1 MVAASM
7 AGDAATRTLVAGTPR
22 VVLPSGDAHR
32 ARRRAA
38 AILAALLLHV
48 WLVAILLIEPSEDER
63 RVPPSIQ
70 VELVPA
76 PPPQPVAR
84 SQAATAPQA
93 AAPRTPPETEARDLV
108 SGGNPGREPGR
119 PPDAQA
125 PPSLEAAPEAAQP
138 KDAAEPPPPP
148 GSASAAALSAA
159 PPMPAAEGSDAIAPP
174 PPEAKPAPQ
183 REVSVA
189 RTSAAPSRPP
199 ARSENDSVVLGK
211 GGGDPYLN
219 SLRDEILRNR
229 VYPPAARSAGLSG
242 TAQYAMLLDRQGRL
256 MRVRLLRSSGSDVLD
271 KAGIEMI
278 ERSAPF
284 HPLPPELF
292 GEVVDL
298 TVTLHIAP

>member
-22 VVLPSGDAHR
+22 LVLPSGDAHG

-48 WLVAILLIEPSEDER
+48 WLVAILLIGPSEDAR

-76 PPPQPVAR
+76 PPPQPAAR
-84 SQAATAPQA
+84 SQAATAPEA
-93 AAPRTPPETEARDLV
+93 GAPQTPPQTAAHG
-108 SGGNPGREPGR
+108 SGGKLGREPGR

-125 PPSLEAAPEAAQP
+125 PPSLEAAPESAQP

-159 PPMPAAEGSDAIAPP
+159 PQMPAAEGSDAVAPP
-174 PPEAKPAPQ
+174 PPEAKPTPQ
-183 REVSVA
+183 REASVA
-189 RTSAAPSRPP
+189 RTAAAPSRPA
-199 ARSENDSVVLGK
+199 ARVENGNVVLGK
-211 GGGDPYLN
+211 GGGAPYL
-219 SLRDEILRNR
+219 DTMAAEIERNR
-229 VYPPAARSAGLSG
+229 FYPTAARSAGLSG
-242 TAQYAMLLDRQGRL
+242 TAQYAMLLNRQGRL
-256 MRVRLLRSSGSDVLD
+256 FRVRLLRSSGSDILD

-298 TVTLHIAP
+298 VVTVPFP

>member
-1 MVAASM
+1 MSMVAASM
-7 AGDAATRTLVAGTPR
+7 AGDAATRTLVAETPR
-22 VVLPSGDAHR
+22 LVLPSGDAHR

-48 WLVAILLIEPSEDER
+48 WLVAVLLIEPSEDER

-84 SQAATAPQA
+84 SEAPRAAQA
-93 AAPRTPPETEARDLV
+93 AAPRTPPQTEARV
-108 SGGNPGREPGR
+108 SGGKLEREPGR
-119 PPDAQA
+119 PPDAHA
-125 PPSLEAAPEAAQP
+125 PPSLEAAPEPAQP
-138 KDAAEPPPPP
+138 KDAAEPPPP

-174 PPEAKPAPQ
+174 PPEAKPNPQ
-183 REVSVA
+183 TQPSVA
-189 RTSAAPSRPP
+189 RTAAAPSRPP

-219 SLRDEILRNR
+219 TLRDEILRNR

-256 MRVRLLRSSGSDVLD
+256 IRVRLLRSSGADILD

-284 HPLPPELF
+284 HPLPPEII
-292 GEVVDL
+292 GEVYDL
-298 TVTLHIAP
+298 VVILHFP

>member
-1 MVAASM
+1 MVAVSM
-7 AGDAATRTLVAGTPR
+7 AGDAVTRTLVAETHR
-22 VVLPSGDAHR
+22 LVLPSGDAHR

-38 AILAALLLHV
+38 AIIAALLLHV

-70 VELVPA
+70 VELVAA
-76 PPPQPVAR
+76 PPPQPMAR
-84 SQAATAPQA
+84 SQAPMAPEA
-93 AAPRTPPETEARDLV
+93 AAPLTPPQTEARV
-108 SGGNPGREPGR
+108 SGGKLEREAGR

-125 PPSLEAAPEAAQP
+125 PPSLEAAPEPAQP
-138 KDAAEPPPPP
+138 KDAAEPPP
-148 GSASAAALSAA
+148 GAAPAA
-159 PPMPAAEGSDAIAPP
+159 PLPATPPMPAAEGSDAIAPP
-174 PPEAKPAPQ
+174 PPEAKPTPQ
-183 REVSVA
+183 REPSVA
-189 RTSAAPSRPP
+189 RAAAAPLLHPP

-219 SLRDEILRNR
+219 TLRDEILRNR

-256 MRVRLLRSSGSDVLD
+256 IRVRLLRSSGADILD

-284 HPLPPELF
+284 HPLPPEII
-292 GEVVDL
+292 GEVYDL
-298 TVTLHIAP
+298 VVILHFP